1 MDICNNE
8 TRVSGTEKKE
18 QQKAIDMLSVMVKE
32 KLVSIQEAAR
42 RIGISIDDFVKRSNL
57 KNE

>member
-18 QQKAIDMLSVMVKE
+18 QQEAIDILSVMVKE
-32 KLVSIQEAAR
+32 KLVSIKEAAR
-42 RIGISIDDFVKRSNL
+42 RIGISIDEFVKRSNL